1 MKIKE
6 KYYIKMT
13 DSRFYP
19 VRVYYKKYKCSY
31 GWNSHKE
38 GCWKF
43 SKYGAVKIV
52 GKLNETALQGITYE
66 LEGAGIDKD

>member
-1 MKIKE
+1 MS
-6 KYYIKMT
+6 YYIKMT

-31 GWNSHKE
+31 GWSPRKE

-43 SKYGAVKIV
+43 SKYGAERIV
-52 GKLNETALQGITYE
+52 ERLNANASQGVVYE
-66 LEGAGIDKD
+66 MEDA